1 MKHDKEF
8 LIQEL
13 KKVNAAIDS
22 KRVDVLFKYFINC
35 EDSLPFTQ
43 TSMNLISA
51 ETGVKMS
58 HRHAKK
64 SVEALEVLG
73 YKPATTKAYKS
84 SKAGII
90 EAVAKSSA
98 TKLEVI
104 EMIYDNAVSPYRLG
118 NFHLADKMS
127 TEYKTIGHDT
137 VKRITHKMKML
148 GAPVKPVKERA
159 RVKPKKAKIK
169 TDVVA
174 FDDGLFR
181 WNPAKLMPKPFA
193 HLDNAW

>member
-1 MKHDKEF
+1 MDEER
-8 LIQEL
+8 L
-13 KKVNAAIDS
+13 
-22 KRVDVLFKYFINC
+22 DVLFKYFINC
-35 EDSLPFTQ
+35 KDSLPFTQ
-43 TSMNLISA
+43 ASMNLIND

-64 SVEALEVLG
+64 SIEALEVLG

-84 SKAGII
+84 SKHGII

-98 TKLEVI
+98 TKIEFI

-118 NFHLADKMS
+118 NFQLADKMS
-127 TEYKTIGHDT
+127 TEYKTIAHDT
-137 VKRITHKMKML
+137 VKRITHKMKQL
-148 GAPVKPVKERA
+148 GAPVKPVKERRRA
-159 RVKPKKAKIK
+159 KPKKPKIK

-174 FDDGLFR
+174 FDDGLIR